1 MKTHI
6 FLPFRN
12 SCNNG
17 KDKTLDYDCANSTIQ
32 DFQIDA
38 FRILNSPTD
47 FVFFFCDVIVCLEKA
62 NASLCTDR
70 CNNCT
75 AGSNGGSRKRRS
87 VEEESDY
94 KYDPGSNTFS
104 LVVGPYLVKKQDD
117 GKGVYIFS
125 VLCPPRPSAP
135 LPLAPLLRGGAVKEG
150 SGVTSR
156 NDVIFLRFCKLGL
169 GKMIG
174 FTISSCCDI
183 STSLSHVHTLKRYWR
198 TESKN

>member
-94 KYDPGSNTFS
+94 KYDQGSNTFS
-104 LVVGPYLVKKQDD
+104 LVVGPYLVKEQDD

-125 VLCPPRPSAP
+125 VLCPPPPAPQPP
-135 LPLAPLLRGGAVKEG
+135 LPLALLLRGGQ
-150 SGVTSR
+150 SR
-156 NDVIFLRFCKLGL
+156 RARV
-169 GKMIG
+169 
-174 FTISSCCDI
+174 
-183 STSLSHVHTLKRYWR
+183 
-198 TESKN
+198 

>member
-1 MKTHI
+1 MPSAFWIPRLISSFSSVTSSSVLKK
-6 FLPFRN
+6 PMPR
-12 SCNNG
+12 
-17 KDKTLDYDCANSTIQ
+17 CALTAVTIVQ
-32 DFQIDA
+32 QV
-38 FRILNSPTD
+38 RM
-47 FVFFFCDVIVCLEKA
+47 E
-62 NASLCTDR
+62 
-70 CNNCT
+70 
-75 AGSNGGSRKRRS
+75 
-87 VEEESDY
+87 
-94 KYDPGSNTFS
+94 DPGRGGVWKRSLIINTTQDPTRSLLLLVLTWSKSKMMEKVCTFS
-104 LVVGPYLVKKQDD
+104 V
-117 GKGVYIFS
+117 FS
-125 VLCPPRPSAP
+125 APPRPSAP